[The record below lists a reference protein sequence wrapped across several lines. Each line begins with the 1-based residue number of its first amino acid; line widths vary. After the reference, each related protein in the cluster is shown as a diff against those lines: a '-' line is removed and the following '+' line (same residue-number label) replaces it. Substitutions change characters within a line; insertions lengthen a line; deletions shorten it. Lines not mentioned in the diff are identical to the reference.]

1 MQTIFYK
8 TTNFIRHSG
17 NVVDLDEY
25 RRKTALA
32 QEDNLARQPEE
43 PSFQPVGLI
52 MSKEE
57 RRKQR
62 WERWACMLDAC
73 ASGAV
78 VVLTVA
84 FFILMQ
90 L

>member
-1 MQTIFYK
+1 MRTIYYK
-8 TTNFIRHSG
+8 TSNFIQHED
-17 NVVDLDEY
+17 NVVDLEEY

-32 QEDNLARQPEE
+32 QEDSWAREPEE
-43 PSFQPVGLI
+43 SSFQPVVLTL
-52 MSKEE
+52 SKEE

-73 ASGAV
+73 ACGAV

-84 FFILMQ
+84 FLILM
-90 L
+90 LL